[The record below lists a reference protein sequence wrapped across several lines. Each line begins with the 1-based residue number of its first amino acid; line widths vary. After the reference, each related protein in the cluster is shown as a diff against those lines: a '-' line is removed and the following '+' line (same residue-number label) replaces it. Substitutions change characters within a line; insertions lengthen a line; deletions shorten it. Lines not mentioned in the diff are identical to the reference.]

1 MIRHHAFF
9 ETLGEIDEQDP
20 SWRPVLAGL
29 TVLRLVDAIAN
40 RARGAAV
47 ENATAESARAKASA
61 IGEGDPSRAILLRII
76 DLLDDRPEVSADLG
90 EVVMSYG
97 RALDLEA
104 RWALAAD
111 VFGTIAQLFT
121 DRRLPALVIDAHAA
135 LGAACR
141 NLGEWERSHRAY
153 AAAQHLADSA
163 GDTSRSLTVQVGI
176 AGTHMVQGNLPAA
189 DAELDQVMSEA
200 QARGLQDIEALALH
214 AQASV
219 SHARGNYAR
228 AIQLAYRALEL
239 TTSGS
244 ARDRI
249 LADIAA
255 SNAGLGL
262 RDPARDG
269 SSIVAVTSPHQWVR
283 WQATLNLME
292 LAVAEGSE
300 STFDEHRGQLEHAH
314 LDPRLRAYF
323 LFYSAIGARRFSRDG
338 YDVLLRRAYEHAAA
352 NGLHQIAFEIEAE
365 LASIAAVPGALPG
378 ALPGLGDAG
387 ANARTAGDRTD
398 PGVGPGD
405 LGTGSGSDQGG
416 DDKNDDRLDAR
427 HLSSGKG

>member
-9 ETLGEIDEQDP
+9 ETLGQIGEQDP
-20 SWRPVLAGL
+20 SWQPVLAGL
-29 TVLRLVDAIAN
+29 TVLRLVDAIEN

-47 ENATAESARAKASA
+47 ERAAVESARTKASA
-61 IGEGDPSRAILLRII
+61 IGEGDPSRAILARIVE
-76 DLLDDRPEVSADLG
+76 LLDGRREVSADLG
-90 EVVMSYG
+90 EALMSYG
-97 RALDLEA
+97 RALELEA

-111 VFGTIAQLFT
+111 VFDTVAVLFE
-121 DRRLPALVIDAHAA
+121 DRRHSTLVIDANAA
-135 LGAACR
+135 LGAANR
-141 NLGEWERSHRAY
+141 NLGEWDKSHRAY
-153 AAAQHLADSA
+153 AAAQHLADYA
-163 GDTSRSLTVQVGI
+163 GEISRSLTVQVGI
-176 AGTHMVQGNLPAA
+176 AGNYMVQGNLPAA

-200 QARGLQDIEALALH
+200 QARGLQDIEALAFH

-239 TTSGS
+239 TTNRS

-255 SNAGLGL
+255 ANAGLGL

-269 SSIVAVTSPHQWVR
+269 SSIVALTSPHQSVR

-300 STFDEHRGQLEHAH
+300 SSFDDYAGQLEHAP

-338 YDVLLRRAYEHAAA
+338 ADDLFRLAHEHADA
-352 NGLHQIAFEIEAE
+352 NGLHRIVFEIENE
-365 LASIAAVPGALPG
+365 MASIAVLPG
-378 ALPGLGDAG
+378 ALPGLGDTGADAG
-387 ANARTAGDRTD
+387 TTGDRTD

-405 LGTGSGSDQGG
+405 LGTAGGSDQGG
-416 DDKNDDRLDAR
+416 EGKDNDRLDAR